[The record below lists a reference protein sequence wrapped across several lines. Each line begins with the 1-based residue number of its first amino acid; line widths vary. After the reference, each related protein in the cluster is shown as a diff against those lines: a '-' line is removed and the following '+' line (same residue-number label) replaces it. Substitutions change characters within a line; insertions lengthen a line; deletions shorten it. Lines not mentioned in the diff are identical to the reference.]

1 MIPVVTPARMAEID
15 AAAVEPTD
23 VLIERAGA
31 AVARAAVEAMG
42 GRYGRRVVVLAGPGN
57 NGADGRAAARR
68 LRRRGVR
75 ALVFSATDAP
85 ETLPPADLYIDAAF
99 GTGLSRPYT
108 PPARARPEAPV
119 LAVDIP
125 SGLDGLT
132 GEVLGGPVGL
142 TGEVLGGP
150 VGLTGEVLG
159 GPVGLTG
166 EVLGGPV
173 GLTGEVLGG
182 PVGLTGE
189 VLGGP
194 VGLTGEV
201 LGGPVGLTGEVLGGP
216 VGLTGEVLGGPVGL
230 TGEVLGG
237 PVGLT
242 GEVLGGPV
250 WSAQRTVTFAAL
262 KPGLLFGEG
271 PAACGETAV
280 ADIGL
285 SVGDDDGD
293 ACALVTDG
301 DVESLP
307 AGTGTTHK
315 WHAAVLM
322 VAGSPG
328 MGGAA
333 SLACEAALRSG
344 ARMVHLSAPAAAGVA
359 SPIEVVRSE
368 PPLAVDAGRFAV
380 YAAGPGLGTGQQAAA
395 RLGDALA
402 LGLPAV
408 IDADGLRLL
417 RDPAI
422 AVAMDQR
429 RSGSVPTVLTPHD
442 AELEAL
448 AGSRPGPDRIA
459 AARAAAAQLGA
470 VVLLKGGPTV
480 VADPDGRARIVS
492 SGNARLATAGT
503 GDVLTGMI
511 AGRLAAF
518 GPERLVDLVA
528 EAAHLHGRAAS
539 SVGGAR
545 LIASDLLGAL
555 RAVTP

>member
-1 MIPVVTPARMAEID
+1 MIPVVAPARMAEID
-15 AAAVEPTD
+15 AAAPEPTD
-23 VLIERAGA
+23 VLIEQAGA
-31 AVARAAVEAMG
+31 AVARAAVEVMG
-42 GRYGRRVVVLAGPGN
+42 GRYGRRVAVLAGPGN

-68 LRRRGVR
+68 LRRGGVR
-75 ALVFSATDAP
+75 AHVFSATDAP
-85 ETLPPADLYIDAAF
+85 EILPSADLYIDAAF
-99 GTGLSRPYT
+99 GTGLSRSYT
-108 PPARARPEAPV
+108 PPVRARADGPV

-132 GEVLGGPVGL
+132 GEVLGA
-142 TGEVLGGP
+142 
-150 VGLTGEVLG
+150 
-159 GPVGLTG
+159 
-166 EVLGGPV
+166 
-173 GLTGEVLGG
+173 
-182 PVGLTGE
+182 
-189 VLGGP
+189 
-194 VGLTGEV
+194 
-201 LGGPVGLTGEVLGGP
+201 
-216 VGLTGEVLGGPVGL
+216 
-230 TGEVLGG
+230 
-237 PVGLT
+237 
-242 GEVLGGPV
+242 PV
-250 WSAQRTVTFAAL
+250 WTAQRTVTFAAL

-271 PAACGETAV
+271 PAACGDTAV

-285 SVGDDDGD
+285 AIGGDDVD
-293 ACALVTDG
+293 ACALFTDG
-301 DVESLP
+301 DVEALP
-307 AGTGTTHK
+307 AGTGATHK
-315 WHAAVLM
+315 WLAAALV

-344 ARMVHLSAPAAAGVA
+344 ARMVHLSAPAEAGVA

-368 PPLAVDAGRFAV
+368 PPLAADASRFRAC
-380 YAAGPGLGTGQQAAA
+380 AAGPGLGTDQQAAE
-395 RLGDALA
+395 RLAEALS

-417 RDPAI
+417 CDPA
-422 AVAMDQR
+422 VAAIMDQR
-429 RSGSVPTVLTPHD
+429 RSGSVPAVLTPHD

-448 AGSRPGPDRIA
+448 VGVRPGPDRIA

-480 VADPDGRARIVS
+480 VADAHGRVRIVS

-518 GPERLVDLVA
+518 GPERLVDRVA

-545 LIASDLLGAL
+545 LVASDLLGAL